1 MKFKD
6 KDGYGFTEGCLVQ
19 VRPTLGRKW
28 RGWITGINEERGLL
42 LVVCERRAGAPRFV
56 EPGEATVVKPSG
68 FDTAR
73 RTGLTNM
80 TDDMSRQL
88 KRSKR
93 LALKKKK
100 E

>member
-6 KDGYGFTEGCLVQ
+6 KEGFGFTEGCLVK
-19 VRPTLGRKW
+19 VVSALGKKW
-28 RGWITGINEERGLL
+28 RGWITEIDEERGLL

-56 EPGEATVVKPSG
+56 EPSEATVVKPSG

-73 RTGLTNM
+73 RTGTVNM

-88 KRSKR
+88 KPSRR
-93 LALKKKK
+93 LAPRKKD
-100 E
+100 